1 MQQVERSRQE
11 TNTIL
16 DYKTLKDTAD
26 SLDFSSPSRRT
37 RDGEKDIKIH
47 SRKEPDEYLKLLIFE
62 MANRVT
68 IHSNLQSKF
77 RKKVLALCA
86 KVLFYDHGYKKV
98 QGVSNL
104 DSTWGARLIADAYE
118 TGSNPR
124 PLRSRGKGSVSI
136 VDKVEMLERGLV
148 RKHFR
153 YAEKTIGNQASF
165 DHLART

>member
-1 MQQVERSRQE
+1 MRQE

-26 SLDFSSPSRRT
+26 LLDFSLSSQRT

-47 SRKEPDEYLKLLIFE
+47 SRKEPDEYLKLLIFD

-68 IHSNLQSKF
+68 VHSNLQPKF
-77 RKKVLALCA
+77 RKKVIGLCA

-104 DSTWGARLIADAYE
+104 DSTWGARLIADAYKDWIK
-118 TGSNPR
+118 SLSPPR
-124 PLRSRGKGSVSI
+124 
-136 VDKVEMLERGLV
+136 
-148 RKHFR
+148 
-153 YAEKTIGNQASF
+153 
-165 DHLART
+165 